1 MSVLR
6 GGRPLRAAAAA
17 RLLVTLGVAGYLL
30 AVGAL
35 VALGA
40 LAVLVVLEWADT
52 AQGPTRAAKG
62 RWATPIVAW
71 PRAAPARYNGASA
84 HRALRGKPPRTT

>member
-6 GGRPLRAAAAA
+6 GGRPLRAAA
-17 RLLVTLGVAGYLL
+17 RLLVTLSVAGYLL

-52 AQGPTRAAKG
+52 TRLPARAATG
-62 RWATPIVAW
+62 RGVW
-71 PRAAPARYNGASA
+71 PHA
-84 HRALRGKPPRTT
+84 HR

>member
-17 RLLVTLGVAGYLL
+17 RLLVMLGVAGYLL

-35 VALGA
+35 VALAA
-40 LAVLVVLEWADT
+40 LAALVVLEWADT
-52 AQGPTRAAKG
+52 TRL
-62 RWATPIVAW
+62 PD
-71 PRAAPARYNGASA
+71 
-84 HRALRGKPPRTT
+84 

>member
-1 MSVLR
+1 MSVLL

-17 RLLVTLGVAGYLL
+17 RLLVTLGVAGYLI

-52 AQGPTRAAKG
+52 TRLPARAAQGSKA
-62 RWATPIVAW
+62 
-71 PRAAPARYNGASA
+71 
-84 HRALRGKPPRTT
+84 

>member
-6 GGRPLRAAAAA
+6 GGRPLWAAAAA
-17 RLLVTLGVAGYLL
+17 RLLVAPGVAGYLL

-52 AQGPTRAAKG
+52 AQGPARAATG
-62 RWATPIVAW
+62 RGVW
-71 PRAAPARYNGASA
+71 PRAR
-84 HRALRGKPPRTT
+84 R